1 METEPT
7 TEGLILAMSVIGG
20 TVITTFS
27 GPVSDRLGRRPM
39 LIISSVVYFI
49 SGLIM
54 LWSPSVPVLL
64 LARLLDGFAVGLAVT
79 LVPVYISETAPPEI
93 RGQLNTIPQL
103 TGSGGMFLS
112 YCMLFG
118 MSLLDS
124 PSWRLMLGVLCIP
137 SLLFFALTVFYL
149 PESPRWLASK
159 GRMIEA
165 EQVLQRLRGRE
176 DVTGE
181 LALLVEGLGVGAE
194 ASIQDY
200 IINPANE
207 LTGNQETAAGE
218 GEIKLYGSGPS
229 GEGLSW
235 VAKPVNGQSP
245 LGMESR
251 NGSNIP
257 LVDPL
262 VSLFGSVH
270 ERFPETGS
278 MRSLI
283 FSNMGSTPNLGEHD
297 AKNEEQWDVESQRDG
312 DYQGYTSDDNLNTP
326 LLSRQTTDMDNDMM
340 APAAASHGS
349 HLSANAGEAVSHA
362 DIGGGWQL
370 VWKWSE
376 KVGED
381 GKKEGGFQRIY
392 LHQEAAIGSRH
403 GSLLMSVP
411 SGAMPEEGEF
421 FQAALLVSQ
430 PALSSKALISRRS
443 IGPATPETVV
453 KGPSNWS
460 HLLVPGV
467 KRALFVGVGLQM
479 LQQVKKSLYVLLYK

>member
-1 METEPT
+1 LETEPT

-64 LARLLDGFAVGLAVT
+64 LGRLLDGFAVGLAVT

-124 PSWRLMLGVLCIP
+124 PSWRLMLGILCIP
-137 SLLFFALTVFYL
+137 SLIFFALTVFYL

-176 DVTGE
+176 DVRGE

-200 IINPANE
+200 IINPANHE
-207 LTGNQETAAGE
+207 LTTAAGE
-218 GEIKLYGSGPS
+218 DEIKLYGSSGPSTS

-235 VAKPVNGQSP
+235 VAKPVNYGQSP
-245 LGMESR
+245 LG
-251 NGSNIP
+251 NGSIP

-270 ERFPETGS
+270 ERFPETRS

-283 FSNMGSTPNLGEHD
+283 FSNMGSTPKLGEHD
-297 AKNEEQWDVESQRDG
+297 AKNEEQWDVESPRDG
-312 DYQGYTSDDNLNTP
+312 DYQGFTSDDNLNTP
-326 LLSRQTTDMDNDMM
+326 LLSRQTTDMDNDMNM
-340 APAAASHGS
+340 APAAASS
-349 HLSANAGEAVSHA
+349 HGEAVMSHA
-362 DIGGGWQL
+362 DIGGGWKL

-403 GSLLMSVP
+403 GSLLSVP

-421 FQAALLVSQ
+421 FQADVLVSQ

-479 LQQVKKSLYVLLYK
+479 LQQVKKSLYVLLY